1 MANQEKKPIKLYRFE
16 KNSPKRRKTI
26 LNNELRISAPSE
38 FNDLDD
44 CRMPGMFRVPLTTKE
59 HDKISK
65 GIELFYPDEA
75 KLENEVLSREILQQI
90 KHFIAPY
97 ANDGA
102 TLEKIFFSAA
112 SISEIRKQ
120 IQTTTGVHCFFGD
133 SPDNA
138 LMWAHYADNHKGFC
152 IEYEVAIETP
162 GLLEVNYSSKLPAP
176 SVTELL
182 FSPEETLRRILT
194 TKKMEWNYEKEWR
207 LVFLRALSPG
217 EKGMN
222 IKRPDTIKPVR
233 IITGAKYNHDQKAN
247 ETVAVN
253 MAEKLEIEHLTYI
266 KFKKQ
271 IERE

>member
-1 MANQEKKPIKLYRFE
+1 MADKEKKIIKLYRFE
-16 KNSPKRRKTI
+16 KNQKERCDTI
-26 LNNELRISAPSE
+26 LNKQLWISAPSE

-97 ANDGA
+97 ANDGT

-112 SISEIRKQ
+112 SISEIRRQ

-207 LVFLRALSPG
+207 LVYLRALNPG

-222 IKRPDTIKPVR
+222 IERPDTIKPVR
-233 IITGAKYNHDQKAN
+233 IITGEKYNLGQKAN
-247 ETVAVN
+247 EDFAID
-253 MAEKLEIEHLTYI
+253 MAKGMGLERLSYRKYKAQLENA
-266 KFKKQ
+266 
-271 IERE
+271 